1 MAKPE
6 HKVISLHPQ
15 SDARSASQEPPA
27 KAPSPHRAGASSPST
42 VPKDVRQRYRFSLKR
57 KLVLGVVLF
66 SAVTY
71 GTSAFFLFV
80 LDDFFTRF
88 LGAEGFTVLTLFL
101 GVVWM
106 GIFGYAAAGR
116 IVRPLNAL
124 DASARTAA
132 TGDLR
137 VTVDVP
143 ASRDEVQ
150 TLAASFAQMVDNL
163 RQMVGNVARFASETE
178 QRVDAVGR
186 KVQDVAEQAD
196 VISRNVEEIA
206 RGAEQVAQAI
216 QRAAEAVDAVA
227 RMAQES
233 EEKANDAKEQ
243 AEAMR
248 RTLDETGNAVR
259 QLVQGLQTLALAGKQ
274 VAAEIE
280 RLQERSRAI
289 AGITDI
295 VGELARQ
302 TNLLALNASIEAAR
316 AGEQGRGFAVVAHE
330 VRKLAERSAQAVQEI
345 HANIRQVQEAIDRF
359 AEQIAQTS
367 VQAAEEASRG
377 ESAVVALQRME
388 ETVRS
393 VAASV
398 EAIAGFATQQAQRVQ
413 DVYRDVQEVAAVA
426 EETSAGTQEVAATI
440 QHQTGLIQEVADEA
454 DAMRKEAYRLKE
466 EVKRFRL
473 S

>member
-6 HKVISLHPQ
+6 QKVISLHSQ
-15 SDARSASQEPPA
+15 SEARSTSQEPPA
-27 KAPSPHRAGASSPST
+27 KASSPHRMGASPST
-42 VPKDVRQRYRFSLKR
+42 VPKGVRQRYRFSLKR
-57 KLVLGVVLF
+57 KLVLGVVVS
-66 SAVTY
+66 SAITY
-71 GTSAFFLFV
+71 GTAAFWLFFL
-80 LDDFFTRF
+80 DDLFTRF
-88 LGAEGFTVLTLFL
+88 LSAEAFTLLTLFL

-143 ASRDEVQ
+143 TSRDEVQ

-248 RTLDETGNAVR
+248 RTLDETGDAVH
-259 QLVQGLQTLALAGKQ
+259 QLVQGLQTLALSGKR
-274 VAAEIE
+274 VAAEIAH
-280 RLQERSRAI
+280 LQERSRAI

-295 VGELARQ
+295 VGELAQQ

-316 AGEQGRGFAVVAHE
+316 AGEQGRGFAVVANE

-359 AEQIAQTS
+359 AEQLAQTS
-367 VQAAEEASRG
+367 AQAAEEASRG
-377 ESAVVALQRME
+377 ESAMVALERME
-388 ETVRS
+388 QTVRE

-398 EAIAGFATQQAQRVQ
+398 EAIAGFAMQQSRSVQ

>member
-1 MAKPE
+1 MAKSAQ
-6 HKVISLHPQ
+6 KVISLDSQASARTAPPERPAQ
-15 SDARSASQEPPA
+15 ARSPHSEGPL
-27 KAPSPHRAGASSPST
+27 PSEI
-42 VPKDVRQRYRFSLKR
+42 PKDVQRRYRFSLKR

-66 SAVTY
+66 SIITY
-71 GTSAFFLFV
+71 GTSALILFFL
-80 LDDFFTRF
+80 DEIFTRF
-88 LGAEGFTVLTLFL
+88 LSAEVFTLLTLFL

-106 GIFGYAAAGR
+106 GIFGYLAASY
-116 IVRPLNAL
+116 IVRPLNVL
-124 DASARTAA
+124 EASARTAA

-137 VTVDVP
+137 VTVDAP
-143 ASRDEVQ
+143 GSRDELA
-150 TLAASFAQMVDNL
+150 TLAVSFAQMVENL
-163 RQMVGNVARFASETE
+163 RRMVGNVARFTAETE
-178 QRVDAVGR
+178 QRVDSVGR
-186 KVQDVAEQAD
+186 KVQDVAEQSN

-216 QRAAEAVDAVA
+216 QRAVQAVDDVA
-227 RMAQES
+227 RMAQEA
-233 EEKANDAKEQ
+233 EEKAVYSKEQ

-248 RTLDETGNAVR
+248 RTLDETGDAVH
-259 QLVQGLQTLALAGKQ
+259 QLVQGLQTLALSGKR
-274 VAAEIE
+274 VAAEIAH
-280 RLQERSRAI
+280 LQERSRAI

-295 VGELARQ
+295 VGELAQQ

-316 AGEQGRGFAVVAHE
+316 AGEQGRGFAVVANE

-359 AEQIAQTS
+359 AEQLAQTS
-367 VQAAEEASRG
+367 AQAAEEASRG
-377 ESAVVALQRME
+377 ESAMVALERME
-388 ETVRS
+388 QTVRE

-398 EAIAGFATQQAQRVQ
+398 EAIAGFAMQQSRSVQ

-440 QHQTGLIQEVADEA
+440 QHQTALIQEVAAAAE
-454 DAMRKEAYRLKE
+454 AMRREASRLQE